1 MVGVLECWTV
11 EFYDFTFLLPR
22 VDIEEVAGF
31 GDVHERAVRNGA
43 RHGTPIVLGPSGRP
57 DPRIN
62 LFFRTGAMAGRS
74 SSTWRRYAYA
84 LVVWLEFLRVF
95 DRSWDAATPRDVEAF
110 KDWRLTDLRNDERV
124 QPTSFDTDR
133 AALNAFYTW
142 AAARYAVRNP
152 VPSVARPDI
161 RRLHGGDVGLVRGSR
176 DPLRPAGS
184 SRRQV
189 KWMLRQAFEQ
199 WRDIGLCG
207 YGFDGL
213 RRRGWRGANEDRDAA
228 FVEGLFGTGLRLR
241 EWASV
246 LDVELPLIGTER
258 FPKAWLSAA
267 CIKGGKEGRFYRI
280 PRSVLRSVAAYTDP
294 LEGSRVEAIRRAQRS
309 GRYERLHGLRIVTGY
324 NGRSRVLHVVGA
336 NGTVPMSVD
345 VMGPDERRGLFRRT
359 PRGLEPLA
367 LWLAPDGMPKKAHGW
382 QDTFQAANRRI
393 TELWARSGGRRA
405 EECPLWARPH
415 MCRHSFALKWF
426 SILSVVWQHRVEG
439 FSSEEM
445 KDLREQFG
453 DIWYQLATL
462 LGHRDPMTTKDI
474 YLEPFTA
481 LEIDY
486 LMSLLDEEETTA
498 VDALVRAL
506 AADSGRTLTGVP
518 SPVGSPSSTQGG
530 QAR

>member
-1 MVGVLECWTV
+1 MLAALLGVWAAVITVLRRRGASRRLAAGVVDHGVAAVG
-11 EFYDFTFLLPR
+11 YQ
-22 VDIEEVAGF
+22 
-31 GDVHERAVRNGA
+31 
-43 RHGTPIVLGPSGRP
+43 
-57 DPRIN
+57 
-62 LFFRTGAMAGRS
+62 
-74 SSTWRRYAYA
+74 ST
-84 LVVWLEFLRVF
+84 
-95 DRSWDAATPRDVEAF
+95 D
-110 KDWRLTDLRNDERV
+110 
-124 QPTSFDTDR
+124 

-142 AAARYAVRNP
+142 AASRYAVINP
-152 VPSVARPDI
+152 VPSVARPDT
-161 RRLHGGDVGLVRGSR
+161 RRLHGSDVGLASRRGAR

-213 RRRGWRGANEDRDAA
+213 RRPGWRGANEDRDAA
-228 FVEGLFGTGLRLR
+228 FVNGLFGTGLRLR
-241 EWASV
+241 EWVSV
-246 LDVELPLIGTER
+246 LDVELPPVGAQR

-267 CIKGGKEGRFYRI
+267 CIKGGKEGRPYRI
-280 PRSVLRSVAAYTDP
+280 PRSVLRAVAAYSDP
-294 LEGSRVEAIRRAQRS
+294 LEGSRVEAVRRAQRD
-309 GRYERLHGLRIVTGY
+309 GRYERVHGARIVTGY
-324 NGRSRVLHVVGA
+324 NARSRVLHVTGP

-345 VMGPDERRGLFRRT
+345 VVGPDERRRLFRRT

-367 LWLAPDGMPKKAHGW
+367 LWLAPNGMPKKAHGW
-382 QDTFQAANRRI
+382 EDTFQAANRRI
-393 TELWARSGGRRA
+393 GELWASSGGRA

-426 SILSVVWQHRVEG
+426 SILSVVWQQRVEG
-439 FSSEEM
+439 FSDDEM

-462 LGHRDPMTTKDI
+462 LGHRDPMVTKDI

-486 LMSLLDEEETTA
+486 LMSLLDEEETPA

-506 AADSGRTLTGVP
+506 AADGGRTLTSVS
-518 SPVGSPSSTQGG
+518 SPVSSSSVTEDG
-530 QAR
+530 QAG